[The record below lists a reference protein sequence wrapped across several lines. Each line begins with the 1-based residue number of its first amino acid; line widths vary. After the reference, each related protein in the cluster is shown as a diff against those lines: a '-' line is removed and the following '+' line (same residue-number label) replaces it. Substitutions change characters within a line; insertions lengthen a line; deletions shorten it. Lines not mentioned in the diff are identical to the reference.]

1 MLKVTS
7 PCQNSGYMI
16 YSSECMRKMNY
27 QHDDLICLN
36 EEYVGSAHV
45 AERVYEKRS
54 LGRVTLVVRRWM
66 VCDMKK
72 VSILAE
78 AVVMNKLVVYP
89 YQLVI
94 MHITNLALEERPTL
108 SGPRR
113 KMDHE
118 SNVDNKHV
126 VMFATVMGMK
136 GLTRKIDIFISN
148 STSVN
153 YSVSVLVCRR
163 L

>member
-7 PCQNSGYMI
+7 LCQNSGYMI

-54 LGRVTLVVRRWM
+54 LSRVTLVVRRWM

-72 VSILAE
+72 VSILAK
-78 AVVMNKLVVYP
+78 AVLNKLVHVVCP

-94 MHITNLALEERPTL
+94 MYITNLALEERPTL

-113 KMDHE
+113 KMDHQ

-126 VMFATVMGMK
+126 VMFATV
-136 GLTRKIDIFISN
+136 IWE
-148 STSVN
+148 
-153 YSVSVLVCRR
+153 
-163 L
+163 